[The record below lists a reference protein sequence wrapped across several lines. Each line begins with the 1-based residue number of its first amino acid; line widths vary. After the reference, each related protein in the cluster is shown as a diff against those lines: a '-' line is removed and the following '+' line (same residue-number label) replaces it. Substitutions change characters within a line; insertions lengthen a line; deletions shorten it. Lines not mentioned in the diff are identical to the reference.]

1 MPSLDDRETLAAAL
15 SDARKY
21 TLALYAHLDDDQRR
35 FPYLPIVNP
44 PDWELAH
51 VGWFHEYWCLR
62 GAGDGAL
69 GPSRFP
75 DADPLLNSAI
85 IPHKERWNRPELP
98 WPRVLD
104 YLDAVQA
111 DGLERLASG
120 RDDDLYFFQLALL
133 HEDMHGEALLM
144 TLQTLGL
151 PAPAAYRGPARPP
164 PRAPLPRSEV
174 PFPGGEF
181 EMGSRAGRG
190 FVFDN
195 ELQPHVVRIAPFA
208 LAARTVTAGEYAA
221 FVEAGGYARREWW
234 SDDGWAWRTRVGAQT
249 PLYWRRDR
257 DRWLVRRFD
266 RWQPLDEEA
275 AMVHVC
281 AHEAEAYCAY
291 AGARLPTEAEWE
303 YAARFGVRGDD
314 RYPWGGAALAD
325 RGVNWHGAYGGPVAP
340 GALPAGDTPTG
351 LRQMIGN
358 VWEWT
363 ATPFAPYPG
372 FAPGPY
378 KEYSE
383 PWFHTHRVL
392 RGGCFATRARLVHSR
407 WRNFYTPDRRDVF
420 AGIRV
425 ARCL

>member
-1 MPSLDDRETLAAAL
+1 M
-15 SDARKY
+15 
-21 TLALYAHLDDDQRR
+21 YAHLDDRQRR

-62 GAGDGAL
+62 DAGRGAP

-75 DADPLLNSAI
+75 NADPLLNSALI
-85 IPHKERWNRPELP
+85 SHAERWDRPELP

-104 YLDAVQA
+104 YLGSVQA
-111 DGLERLASG
+111 DELERLASG

-151 PAPAAYRGPARPP
+151 PAPAPYRDPAAPP
-164 PRAPLPRSEV
+164 PRAPLLRAEIE
-174 PFPGGEF
+174 FPGGEF
-181 EMGSRAGRG
+181 VMGSRAGRG

-195 ELQPHVVRIAPFA
+195 ESQPHVVGVVPFA
-208 LAARTVTAGEYAA
+208 LAARTVTAGEFAA

-234 SDDGWAWRTRVGAQT
+234 SEDGWAWRTRVGAEA
-249 PLYWRRDR
+249 PLYWRHDGGRQWR
-257 DRWLVRRFD
+257 VRRFD

-291 AGARLPTEAEWE
+291 ADRRLPTEAEWE
-303 YAARFGVRGDD
+303 YAARFGISGDD
-314 RYPWGGAALAD
+314 RYPWGDALPAAGD
-325 RGVNWHGAYGGPVAP
+325 VNWNGAYGAPVAAD
-340 GALPAGDTPTG
+340 ALPAGDTPTG

-363 ATPFAPYPG
+363 ATPFTPYPG
-372 FAPGPY
+372 FSPGPY

-383 PWFHTHRVL
+383 PWFHTHRAL
-392 RGGCFATRARLVHSR
+392 RGGCFATRARLVHNR
-407 WRNFYTPDRRDVF
+407 WRNFYMPERRDVF
-420 AGIRV
+420 AGFRV
-425 ARCL
+425 ARGL